1 MSVHIKIKRAYD
13 AAQPDDGYR
22 VLVDRLWPRGLAKEK
37 LPYDLWCKE
46 LAPSSA
52 LRTWFGHKVEKWDEF
67 RQRYQT
73 ELRTDEQVARMH
85 DLLAGATTPTISLIY
100 SAKDVQHNQAV
111 VLADELSRLAKHQRK
126 TGGAG

>member
-1 MSVHIKIKRAYD
+1 MSVHIQIKRAYE
-13 AAQPDDGYR
+13 AAQPEDGYR

-67 RQRYQT
+67 RQNYQA
-73 ELRTDEQVARMH
+73 ELRTDEQIARMQA
-85 DLLAGATTPTISLIY
+85 LLAGATKPTISLIY
-100 SAKDVQHNQAV
+100 SAKDAQHNQAV
-111 VLADELSRLAKHQRK
+111 VLADELSRLARRRK
-126 TGGAG
+126 GGTA